1 MMNYKTGGKKVV
13 MPEQAKIV
21 DPRSE
26 KVLEDKTKLLKV
38 TAIQLKE
45 LVLQEN
51 KKTLLGINPW
61 RFQY

>member
-26 KVLEDKTKLLKV
+26 KN
-38 TAIQLKE
+38 IRG
-45 LVLQEN
+45 EN

>member
-26 KVLEDKTKLLKV
+26 KT
-38 TAIQLKE
+38 IRG
-45 LVLQEN
+45 EN